1 MEILFRQRESEHS
14 ENRSA
19 LEHLGIERCMLKR
32 IFFERD
38 GARITRKRHYHA
50 GVEIHI
56 IDAGYQTYEID
67 GQILRVEAGQYL
79 LIPPLVKHV
88 VLEEDPHTLKYAIT
102 FHTKENSP
110 FAIFTDQLNSC
121 FVGNTHSSVRES
133 ILCIQAEGSA
143 RKAFYASVVCGRV
156 MECILHLYRLMGIRD
171 TGIGDSFDAEE
182 NDRFLLAKQY
192 VEDNICQ
199 RISVPEL
206 ASYCYISEKQLERI
220 FERESGLTVMEYV
233 RKRKCIQI
241 EKMLFDPSLSLR
253 HISEIMNFNN
263 EYHFNSFFKKYAG
276 MTPGAYRKSV
286 LKK

>member
-14 ENRSA
+14 ENQSA
-19 LEHLGIERCMLKR
+19 LGDLGIERCMLKR

-38 GARITRKRHYHA
+38 SVHITRKRHYHA

-56 IDAGYQTYEID
+56 LEEGYQTYEID
-67 GQILRVEAGQYL
+67 GQILRVVAGQYL

-88 VLEEDPHTLKYAIT
+88 VLEEDPYTLKYAVT
-102 FHTKENSP
+102 FHMKENGSL
-110 FAIFTDQLNSC
+110 AVCTDQLRSC
-121 FVGNTHSSVRES
+121 FVGNTPSSVRES
-133 ILCIQAEGSA
+133 ILCIRAEGSA
-143 RKAFYASVVCGRV
+143 KKAFYASVICGRV
-156 MECILHLYRLMGIRD
+156 LECILHLYRLTGIRD
-171 TGIGDSFDAEE
+171 TGIGDFFGLEE
-182 NDRFLLAKQY
+182 NGIFLLAKQY
-192 VEDNICQ
+192 VEDNIYQ

-233 RKRKCIQI
+233 RKRKCIEI
-241 EKMLFDPSLSLR
+241 EKMLFDTSLSLR

-286 LKK
+286 VKK